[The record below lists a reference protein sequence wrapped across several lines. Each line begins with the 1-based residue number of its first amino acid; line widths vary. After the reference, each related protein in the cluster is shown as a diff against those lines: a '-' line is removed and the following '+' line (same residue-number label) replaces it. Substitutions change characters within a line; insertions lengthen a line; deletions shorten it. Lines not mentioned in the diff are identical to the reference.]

1 MFICMVLV
9 VLLDTRSYAWCWYT
23 ALVVPWLWLEQ
34 SEGDG
39 HASVLFMWFKLA

>member
-1 MFICMVLV
+1 MHGAGGVIGYTFI
-9 VLLDTRSYAWCWYT
+9 CWYT